1 MGEEVGGRE
10 RRVGMERYVE
20 DRSVEKK
27 GEVEEGVEERF
38 GEKKVEE
45 KEERFEEGCAKKR
58 SRGLSRRR
66 GDVGRFKKSEHEMVG
81 IFEKTPTYFHPYQH
95 HHHHNNTT
103 INTITTTSSPYQHH
117 HHHNNTIN
125 TITTTS
131 SP

>member
-27 GEVEEGVEERF
+27 GEVEGVEERF

-45 KEERFEEGCAKKR
+45 KGERFEEGCAKKRR

-66 GDVGRFKKSEHEMVG
+66 GDVGRFKKSEHGMVG

-103 INTITTTSSPYQHH
+103 INTITTPPSTP
-117 HHHNNTIN
+117 
-125 TITTTS
+125 
-131 SP
+131 